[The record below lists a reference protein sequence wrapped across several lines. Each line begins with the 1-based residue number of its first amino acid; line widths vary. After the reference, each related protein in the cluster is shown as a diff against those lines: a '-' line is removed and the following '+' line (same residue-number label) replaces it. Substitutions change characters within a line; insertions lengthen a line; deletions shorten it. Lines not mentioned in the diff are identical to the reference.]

1 LSDPPLEG
9 QGERGVERKLL
20 RDKIKKK
27 KLFRE
32 KKREKNWEKSIKRK
46 RAQKRRE
53 KIYKKTREEEK
64 NIEAPFLP
72 YTINDVADHNN
83 NEQLNWS

>member
-1 LSDPPLEG
+1 MSDPPLEG

-32 KKREKNWEKSIKRK
+32 KKEKRIERKHKEKTSTKKKRK
-46 RAQKRRE
+46 NIKKNKRGRKE
-53 KIYKKTREEEK
+53 HRSSLSPLHYQWCRR
-64 NIEAPFLP
+64 P
-72 YTINDVADHNN
+72 
-83 NEQLNWS
+83 QQQ